1 MWIDFSRGVP
11 NLSEFKSQFAEKWQQ
26 AIFSFLEQWYDKGL
40 FILTSTS
47 GTTGKQREISLKKE
61 YMRNSARMSGDF
73 FKLAKGSTA
82 LLCLSSEYIAT
93 KMMLVRSAVLGLR
106 LYCVAPSSR
115 PLRNLDLYFD
125 FAAMVPLQLF
135 DSFSD
140 LHRIKKLLL
149 GGAPLTAAMERLLQK
164 THTACYASYGMT
176 ETLSHIALRR
186 INGPNKSFWY
196 ITLPGIEIGID
207 HRKCLKIFSPLLM
220 NDPVQT
226 NDLVLLQAPDRFKW
240 LGRYDYLINSG
251 GVKIIPEEWE
261 LKLQGFI
268 SRRFFLSSLPDEA
281 LGEKLIMIV
290 EGSSFDVKFPDEL
303 FKGPHRFYKPK
314 EIYFVSKFLE
324 TPSGKIKRKEILA
337 QVCPLP
343 S

>member
-1 MWIDFSRGVP
+1 MWIDFSKGAPDLFELKDR
-11 NLSEFKSQFAEKWQQ
+11 FDEKWQQ
-26 AIFSFLEQWYDKGL
+26 IIFSFLEQWYDKKP

-47 GTTGKQREISLKKE
+47 GTTGKRKEISLKKE

-82 LLCLSSEYIAT
+82 LLCLSPEYIAA

-106 LYCVAPSSR
+106 LYCVDPSSE
-115 PLRNLDLYFD
+115 PLRNLDLSFD

-135 DSFSD
+135 NIFSD
-140 LHRIKKLLL
+140 IHRIKKLLV
-149 GGAPLTAAMERLLQK
+149 GGAPLTLAMEELLQK
-164 THTACYASYGMT
+164 IHTACYASYGMT

-186 INGPNKSFWY
+186 INGSDKSLWY
-196 ITLPGIEIGID
+196 TSLPGIEIGVD

-220 NDPVQT
+220 DDPLQT
-226 NDLVLLQAPDRFKW
+226 NDLVRLQAPDRFKW
-240 LGRYDYLINSG
+240 MGRYDYLINSG
-251 GVKIIPEEWE
+251 GIKIIPEEWE
-261 LKLQGFI
+261 AKLQGFI
-268 SRRFFLSSLPDEA
+268 SRRFFLSSLADEA

-290 EGSSFDVKFPDEL
+290 QGNSFDIKFPDEL
-303 FKGPHRFYKPK
+303 FKEACQFYKPK

-324 TPSGKIKRKEILA
+324 TPTGKIRREETLSQIH
-337 QVCPLP
+337 PLP